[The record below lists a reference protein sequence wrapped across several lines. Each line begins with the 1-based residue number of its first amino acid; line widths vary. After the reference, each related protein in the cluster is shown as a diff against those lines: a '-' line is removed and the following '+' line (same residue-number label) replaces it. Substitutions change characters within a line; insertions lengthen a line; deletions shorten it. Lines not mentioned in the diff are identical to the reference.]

1 MALNLD
7 GILLELL
14 TKSGSDLF
22 ITSGHAPALRINGD
36 LIFLDLPASKNEDV
50 HELLKNFLTEADFE
64 RLETELDVDFA
75 YETRLPGFGVRRFRG
90 CAFHQRLGTSF
101 VLRSIP
107 IQIPTAA
114 ELGLP
119 PEIMKFVEYHQG
131 LVLVTGPTGCGKT
144 TTLAALIN
152 HINNTKPL
160 HIITLEDPI
169 EFVYP
174 INKCMIVQR
183 QVGTHVDAFHSALR
197 SALREDPDVILVGE
211 MRDLETIELAITA
224 SETGHLVFATL
235 HTMSAAQTVNRV
247 INVFPAARQ
256 AQIRV
261 MLADSLCGV
270 VSQQLIQR
278 VDGNSRVV
286 AVELMINNG
295 AIGTHIREGKFHQ
308 INSSIQVGAR
318 DGMRLM
324 DQSLFEL
331 VESRQIDPHVALD
344 RAHDKNTFIT
354 QIRSYLEQ

>member
-14 TKSGSDLF
+14 TKGGSDLF
-22 ITSGHAPALRINGD
+22 ITSGHSPALRVNGA
-36 LIFLDLPASKNEDV
+36 LIFLNEEESDNEDV
-50 HELLKNFLTEADFE
+50 VELLRNFLTDADFD
-64 RLETELDVDFA
+64 RLETDLDVDFA

-107 IQIPTAA
+107 VQIPTAS

-119 PEIMKFVEYHQG
+119 PGILKFVDYHQG
-131 LVLVTGPTGCGKT
+131 LVLVTGPTGSGKT

-152 HINNTKPL
+152 HINNIKPL

-183 QVGTHVDAFHSALR
+183 QVGTHVDSFSSALR

-211 MRDLETIELAITA
+211 LRDLDTIDLAITA
-224 SETGHLVFATL
+224 SETGHLVFGTL
-235 HTMSAAQTVNRV
+235 HTMSAAQTVNRI
-247 INVFPAARQ
+247 INVFPPGRQ
-256 AQIRV
+256 SQVRV

-270 VSQQLIQR
+270 VSQQLLPR
-278 VDGNSRVV
+278 MDGNSRVV
-286 AVELMINNG
+286 SVELMINNG
-295 AIGTHIREGKFHQ
+295 AISTLIREAKFHQ
-308 INSSIQVGAR
+308 INSAIQVGSAS
-318 DGMRLM
+318 GMRLM
-324 DQSLFEL
+324 DQSLLEL
-331 VESRQIDPHVALD
+331 VESRQIDPHLALD
-344 RAHDKNTFIT
+344 RAHDKNTFIN
-354 QIRSYLEQ
+354 QIRSFLE

>member
-22 ITSGHAPALRINGD
+22 ISSGHSPALRVNGD
-36 LIFLDLPASKNEDV
+36 MVFLDFEPSKNEDV
-50 HELLKNFLTEADFE
+50 HELLKNFLTDSDFE

-107 IQIPTAA
+107 IQIPTVT
-114 ELGLP
+114 ELALP
-119 PEIMKFVEYHQG
+119 AEIMKFLDYHQG
-131 LVLVTGPTGCGKT
+131 LVLVTGPTGSGKT

-183 QVGTHVDAFHSALR
+183 QVGTHVDAFSSALR
-197 SALREDPDVILVGE
+197 SALREDPDVIPSNWLL
-211 MRDLETIELAITA
+211 RPPKPDTWCSPRCIPCRPRRRLTA
-224 SETGHLVFATL
+224 LSTSSPL
-235 HTMSAAQTVNRV
+235 HVRRRCA
-247 INVFPAARQ
+247 
-256 AQIRV
+256 
-261 MLADSLCGV
+261 
-270 VSQQLIQR
+270 
-278 VDGNSRVV
+278 
-286 AVELMINNG
+286 
-295 AIGTHIREGKFHQ
+295 
-308 INSSIQVGAR
+308 
-318 DGMRLM
+318 
-324 DQSLFEL
+324 
-331 VESRQIDPHVALD
+331 
-344 RAHDKNTFIT
+344 
-354 QIRSYLEQ
+354 